1 MRNVAFELLARQAA
15 VLETAVA
22 VDHRQLGVE
31 LFNRTWT
38 FLERPERTPAD
49 VDAMLHAAYASRYH
63 WSQASE
69 EAKHQAR
76 GEWLLARVLAVAGLG
91 GSAVFHAE
99 RCHDWCGR
107 GEVEDW
113 DLAFAHE
120 ALARA
125 HAAAGNAEEA
135 ERHKRLAR
143 ELGDAIAD
151 PEDREQFDRDWAT
164 L

>member
-1 MRNVAFELLARQAA
+1 M
-15 VLETAVA
+15 A
-22 VDHRQLGVE
+22 VDHRRLGVD
-31 LFNRTWT
+31 LFNHTWT
-38 FLERPERTPAD
+38 YLERAERTPAE

-69 EAKHQAR
+69 EARHQAR
-76 GEWLLARVLAVAGLG
+76 GEWLLARVLAVAGLAD
-91 GSAVFHAE
+91 SAVFHAE
-99 RCHDWCGR
+99 RCLDWCER
-107 GEVEDW
+107 GAVEDW

-125 HAAAGNAEEA
+125 HAAAGHGDVAD
-135 ERHKRLAR
+135 RHKHLAR

-151 PEDREQFDRDWAT
+151 PEDREHFDRDWAT